1 MHFLW
6 LYDAGIALYVTAL
19 HIAAWFHPKARK
31 WVQGRVHWESRLQH
45 QIAEKFRP
53 GKPRLWMHCASLGE
67 FEQGRPVLEAWRK
80 ERPDTQIL
88 LTFFSPSGYEI
99 RKDYPDADIVAYLP
113 ADTPRAARRFVALVQ
128 PDLVI
133 FVKYE
138 FWLRILQALFLRNI
152 PVLLI
157 SATFRPGQIFFKWYG
172 GLWKKVL
179 FGFQHIFVQDS
190 ASHELLQQHGIQRCT
205 IAGDTRVDRVV
216 SIAKEGREI
225 EKVKHFT
232 AGHRVF
238 IAGST
243 WPPDEELLA
252 VLLRENLLP
261 GWRFIIAPHQ
271 ISKSNLQRIESILP
285 AQSARFSAIHPAS
298 PTQAAVLLIDNVG
311 MLNALYR
318 YGDLAYIGGGFG
330 AGIHN
335 TLEPMAFGLPVI
347 FGPKYRKFREAMEM
361 VQYGGAVAVKGVEE
375 FRQAIAYFAEENHR
389 SQARNTAL
397 QYLRENA
404 GATEKILGKVNIH
417 MIT

>member
-6 LYDAGIALYVTAL
+6 LYDAGIALYVAGL
-19 HIAAWFHPKARK
+19 RLAATFHPKARK
-31 WVQGRVHWESRLQH
+31 WVLGRAGWEDKLQQ

-53 GKPRLWMHCASLGE
+53 GKARLWMHCASLGE

-80 ERPDTQIL
+80 EQPDSNIL
-88 LTFFSPSGYEI
+88 LTFFSPSGYDI
-99 RKDYPDADIVAYLP
+99 RKDYPGADIVTYLP
-113 ADTPRAARRFVALVQ
+113 ADTPRAARRFVELVQ

-179 FGFQHIFVQDS
+179 SGFQHIFVQDA
-190 ASHELLQQHGIQRCT
+190 ASLELLQQHGIQGCT
-205 IAGDTRVDRVV
+205 IAGDTRVDRVL
-216 SIAKEGREI
+216 SIAEEGREI
-225 EKVKHFT
+225 ETIKHFT

-261 GWRFIIAPHQ
+261 GWKFIIAPHQ
-271 ISKSNLQRIESILP
+271 ISESNLRRLESLLP
-285 AQSARFSAIHPAS
+285 SETVRFSIINPEHTA
-298 PTQAAVLLIDNVG
+298 QAAVLLIDNIG

-330 AGIHN
+330 TGIHN

-347 FGPKYRKFREAMEM
+347 FGPKYKKFREAVEM
-361 VQYGGAVAVKGVEE
+361 VNHGGAVSVSDADS
-375 FRQAIAYFAEENHR
+375 FRKAIAHFAVENHR
-389 SQARNTAL
+389 QQARETAL
-397 QYLRENA
+397 QYLHEQA
-404 GATEKILGKVNIH
+404 GATGKILGWVK
-417 MIT
+417 

>member
-1 MHFLW
+1 MLLLW
-6 LYDAGIALYVTAL
+6 LYDAGIALYVMAL
-19 HIAAWFHPKARK
+19 HIAAGFHPKARK
-31 WVQGRVHWESRLQH
+31 WVQGRVNWESRLQN
-45 QIAEKFRP
+45 QIAEKFIP
-53 GKPRLWMHCASLGE
+53 GKARLWMHCASLGE
-67 FEQGRPVLEAWRK
+67 FEQGRPVLEAWRNQH
-80 ERPDTQIL
+80 PDSQIL

-99 RKDYPDADIVAYLP
+99 RKDYPGADIVTYLP
-113 ADTPRAARRFVALVQ
+113 ADTPRAARRFVELVQ

-157 SATFRPGQIFFKWYG
+157 SAVFRPGQIFFKWYG

-179 FGFQHIFVQDS
+179 SGFQHIFVQDA
-190 ASHELLQQHGIQRCT
+190 ASLELLQQHGIQTCS

-216 SIAKEGREI
+216 SIAEEGREI
-225 EKVKHFT
+225 EIVKHFT
-232 AGHRVF
+232 AGHRTL

-252 VLLRENLLP
+252 ILLRENLLP
-261 GWRFIIAPHQ
+261 DWKFIIAPHQ
-271 ISKSNLQRIESILP
+271 ISESNLQRIESLLP
-285 AQSARFSAIHPAS
+285 AETVRFSTINAAHPA
-298 PTQAAVLLIDNVG
+298 QAAVLLIDNIG

-330 AGIHN
+330 TGIHN

-347 FGPKYRKFREAMEM
+347 FGLKYKKFREAVEM
-361 VQYGGAVAVKGVEE
+361 VNHGGAVSVDDAASFRRAFAHFAV
-375 FRQAIAYFAEENHR
+375 ENHR
-389 SQARNTAL
+389 LQAREAAL

-404 GATEKILGKVNIH
+404 GATGKILGWIK
-417 MIT
+417 